1 MGRAVVALG
10 VFALFAAVVAG
21 ADARSGSAA
30 RSAPKVRVVQI
41 SYRAHNG
48 VRTAATVVVPARYG
62 RGRPSPPLPLVIS
75 PHGRGLTGRQNARL
89 WGRLPAVG
97 GFAVVSPDGQGRVLP
112 RHSWGFAG
120 QISDLARMPSIV
132 RRAVPWLRIDRRRIY
147 AFGGSMGGQE
157 TLLLVARH
165 PRLLAGAAAFDPVT
179 DFAQQYRS
187 WPGVG
192 CNSLCRHRLNGGRL
206 GWRLQYL
213 ARREVGGTLTTTPGA
228 FARRSPA
235 AYARRIAWS
244 CVPLQLWWSVS
255 DRVVRNEQRQ
265 SAALL
270 RRVRAMNNHPPV
282 HDPHCRDARIDAAPA
297 RARDVRPPP
306 VGRRADRPHDRGS
319 AAGCRPLRRDR
330 PRPLTRFRTLPGVS
344 TDRPEHLTQAQKD
357 QLETEL
363 AELEGPAR
371 TAAIEAIAVARSYGD
386 LSENFEYHAAKD
398 AQGLLERR
406 ITMLRDRLS
415 RAVLVD
421 EDANADVVGVGSR
434 VEIEDEGGERMEV
447 EISSVGGV
455 SPESP
460 LGRALIGAKV
470 GDEVAVEAPR
480 GSWRARVLSITR

>member
-1 MGRAVVALG
+1 MRRRCAS
-10 VFALFAAVVAG
+10 
-21 ADARSGSAA
+21 R
-30 RSAPKVRVVQI
+30 QI

-270 RRVRAMNNHPPV
+270 RRVRAINIHAPV
-282 HDPHCRDARIDAAPA
+282 HAFVGSWIHTAAMRASTRLPLALATFDLHPWVDVPIGLTIEDPPPDVDRCGEIA
-297 RARDVRPPP
+297 RAR
-306 VGRRADRPHDRGS
+306 
-319 AAGCRPLRRDR
+319 
-330 PRPLTRFRTLPGVS
+330 
-344 TDRPEHLTQAQKD
+344 
-357 QLETEL
+357 
-363 AELEGPAR
+363 
-371 TAAIEAIAVARSYGD
+371 
-386 LSENFEYHAAKD
+386 
-398 AQGLLERR
+398 
-406 ITMLRDRLS
+406 
-415 RAVLVD
+415 
-421 EDANADVVGVGSR
+421 
-434 VEIEDEGGERMEV
+434 
-447 EISSVGGV
+447 
-455 SPESP
+455 
-460 LGRALIGAKV
+460 
-470 GDEVAVEAPR
+470 
-480 GSWRARVLSITR
+480 